1 MNSYAN
7 FPTPGLTSPAIIFAF
22 LVTFIDEIGEI
33 KDLTNKKVLLIVS
46 ALILIYFI
54 YSKQIFAD
62 TLGSMS
68 LKNIPIPNMPVP
80 NMPIPK
86 ISVPNIP
93 VPKIS
98 VPKKKKKN

>member
-1 MNSYAN
+1 MNSYSN

-33 KDLTNKKVLLIVS
+33 KDLTNKKVLLIIS

-62 TLGSMS
+62 TLGTMP
-68 LKNIPIPNMPVP
+68 LKNMPLKNMPVPNIPIPNMPIP
-80 NMPIPK
+80 N
-86 ISVPNIP
+86 
-93 VPKIS
+93 IS